1 MHVLARAD
9 NGVTSYSTEV
19 KVRSELKFSS
29 EEKGKSNNAY
39 RTAVRRCSLGHAA
52 IDPSREGLQTA
63 SHQQQ
68 SARL

>member
-19 KVRSELKFSS
+19 KVRSKLKSSS
-29 EEKGKSNNAY
+29 EEKGKSNAY